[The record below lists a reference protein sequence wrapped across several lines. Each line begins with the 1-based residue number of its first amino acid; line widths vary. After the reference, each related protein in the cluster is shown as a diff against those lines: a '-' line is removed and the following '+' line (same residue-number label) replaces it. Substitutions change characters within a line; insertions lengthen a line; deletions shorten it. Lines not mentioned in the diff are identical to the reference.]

1 MKKIHATLNS
11 GTLEVTPT
19 NVTVNVKNVRPYTKT
34 EMKNLSDVLRM
45 ADRIYKVQVEKT
57 CNIRFKCLELCASK
71 KFENKNLF
79 WTLFMQRADSLL
91 DSRRFL
97 AEAKKLEADP
107 ILLATNIV
115 ARGVGL
121 VNQVAKFG
129 IVGAGVD
136 VTEYCCSLVPDEIVQ
151 RFMSTPEGLFPEV
164 VEDQEEES
172 APPAKKEPPVA
183 PVAEAQPAA

>member
-11 GTLEVTPT
+11 GTLEVTPA

-34 EMKNLSDVLRM
+34 EMKNLSDVIRM
-45 ADRIYKVQVEKT
+45 ADRIYRVQVEKT
-57 CNIRFKCLELCASK
+57 CDVRFKCLELCAAK

-79 WTLFMQRADSLL
+79 WTLFMQRADELL

-97 AEAKKLEADP
+97 AEAKKLGTDP

-121 VNQVAKFG
+121 VSQVAKFG
-129 IVGAGVD
+129 IIGAGLD
-136 VTEYCCSLVPDEIVQ
+136 VTEFCCPLVPEAVVQ
-151 RFMSTPEGLFPEV
+151 RFMSTPEGLFA
-164 VEDQEEES
+164 EEEV
-172 APPAKKEPPVA
+172 PQ
-183 PVAEAQPAA
+183 VAETASPETSETAAA